1 MATPAK
7 RVVKKPAPRGEPA
20 PGRSKGG
27 AKKKAAPTRGPGD
40 GPARS
45 RSDGAG
51 KGRGALVIVESPT
64 KAKTIGK
71 YLGSGYDVKATVGH
85 LRDLPTRELG
95 VDVERGFEPKYVTIK
110 GKTKTLSELKK
121 AAKTASTIYLA
132 TDPDREG
139 EAIAWHVADQIN
151 SRVPVHR
158 VLFEE
163 ITRDAV
169 LAAMDAPRKIDE
181 RKVDAQQARRILDRL
196 VGYKASPILWR
207 TIKTGLSAGRVQT
220 VALRLIVEREREIR
234 AFTPQEYWTIEALC
248 EGKGQTF
255 EASLVKVDG
264 HKPQLHNEADARA
277 VVDAV
282 RSLPFIV
289 SKVEQRRRNK
299 RPAAPFTTSTL
310 QQEAAKKLGFS
321 SRRTMRAAQDLY
333 EGIEVGEDG
342 PVGLVTY
349 MRTDSVRV
357 ADSAVAAAR
366 DLIGERYGKPYL
378 PAQPNAYSDRKNS
391 RVQGAHEAIR
401 PTDVRRHPEQ
411 VQRYLEPDQ
420 FRLYQLIWQ
429 RLVASQMMPALYDR
443 TVVEF
448 DLGRY
453 LFRATGSVLVFDGY
467 HVLYMEGRE
476 KEEGKTMDD
485 LPPIPPLAQGD
496 PVEVREITPSQ
507 HFTEPPPRF
516 SEASLV
522 KELERLGIGRPST
535 YSAIIS
541 TLSAREYVK
550 VEQRRFFP
558 TELGE
563 LVEKIMIGKFPG
575 IFNVEFTSEMET
587 ELDRIEDG
595 ELLWQGVLKDFY
607 TPFSKAL
614 EAVDLNALVADA
626 HGLNPEELAKE
637 RCPKCG
643 NPIEL
648 KTGRFGPYLACVK
661 YKDTCD
667 YVKSLRKGRAPDRP
681 TDEKCHLCGSPM
693 VIKTG
698 RFGEFLACTT
708 YPACKGTRAIPL
720 GIKCPKCIEGDLAER
735 RTKRGKSFWGCVRY
749 PACVFSTWNKPVP
762 DTCPECGWVGMEKKV
777 SKAEGETRTCMKCG
791 NKIVLAEPEEVALA

>member
-1 MATPAK
+1 MATRTKRTAKVPAA
-7 RVVKKPAPRGEPA
+7 KKAPAASAKVAKTGAKAGKPRG
-20 PGRSKGG
+20 
-27 AKKKAAPTRGPGD
+27 
-40 GPARS
+40 RS
-45 RSDGAG
+45 RSEGV
-51 KGRGALVIVESPT
+51 ALVIVESPT

-71 YLGSGYDVKATVGH
+71 YLGAGYDVRATVGH

-95 VDVERGFEPKYVTIK
+95 VDVDRDFEPKYVTIK

-121 AAKTASTIYLA
+121 AAKTASTIFLA

-139 EAIAWHVADQIN
+139 EAIAWHVADQLN
-151 SRVPVHR
+151 SKVPTHR
-158 VLFEE
+158 ILFHE
-163 ITRDAV
+163 ITKEAIRDA
-169 LAAMDAPRKIDE
+169 LADPGKIDD

-207 TIKTGLSAGRVQT
+207 SIKTGLSAGRVQT

-234 AFTPQEYWTIEALC
+234 AFEPQEYWSIEALC
-248 EGKGQTF
+248 AKGGQTF
-255 EASLVKVDG
+255 EAALAKVGG
-264 HKPQLHNEADARA
+264 HKPQLHSAEDAQA

-282 RSLPFIV
+282 RRLAFEV
-289 SKVEQRRRNK
+289 SKVEKRQRRKN
-299 RPAAPFTTSTL
+299 PAAPFTTSTL

-333 EGIEVGEDG
+333 EGKDVGEDG
-342 PVGLVTY
+342 AVGLITY
-349 MRTDSVRV
+349 MRTDSPEVSATALESVRGF
-357 ADSAVAAAR
+357 
-366 DLIGERYGKPYL
+366 IGRHYDKPYL
-378 PAQPNAYSDRKNS
+378 PASPNVYKPKKSS

-401 PTDVRRHPEQ
+401 PTDVSRRPEQ
-411 VQRYLEPDQ
+411 VQQYLEPDQ

-429 RLVASQMMPALYDR
+429 RFVASQMTPAVYDM
-443 TVVEF
+443 TIVDF
-448 DLGRY
+448 DLGEY
-453 LFRATGSVLVFDGY
+453 LFRATGSVLVFDGF
-467 HVLYMEGRE
+467 HTLYMEGRE

-485 LPPIPPLAQGD
+485 LPPIPPLAVGER
-496 PVEVREITPSQ
+496 VEVREITPSQ

-550 VEQRRFFP
+550 IEQRRFFP

-563 LVEKIMIGKFPG
+563 LVEKIMVAKFPE
-575 IFNVEFTSEMET
+575 IFNVEFTSEMES

-595 ELLWQGVLKDFY
+595 ELGWQRVLRDFY
-607 TPFSKAL
+607 GPFHKAL
-614 EAVDLNALVADA
+614 GAVDLNALVAEA
-626 HGLNPEELAKE
+626 HGLSPEELAKE

-643 NPIEL
+643 SQIEL
-648 KTGRFGPYLACVK
+648 RTGRFGPYLACVK

-720 GIKCPKCIEGDLAER
+720 GMKCPKCLEGDLAER

-749 PACVFSTWNKPVP
+749 PACDFSTWNRPVP
-762 DTCPECGWVGMEKKV
+762 DTCPECGWVGMEKKT
-777 SKAEGETRTCMKCG
+777 SKADGETRTCLKCG
-791 NKIVLAEPEEVALA
+791 HKLVVAEPEEVALA